1 LIIIGIDFSIN
12 HPGVCISYDFKSF
25 EWLGVCNTKN
35 TKKKSKLLEDLQL
48 AYEGVSF
55 LELGEKDVKGNTYSS
70 TESKKLENMVKLS
83 GHIKEWLI
91 KRIDW
96 NQPIVVAFEG
106 FSYGSSGN
114 SLVDIAQGTG
124 ILKKDLL
131 DALLKGNRQG
141 LFVFSPGELKNCLGC
156 KGNADKLT
164 VLNQFK
170 ADPKIQE
177 VRETGL
183 FKLLKDYSSDIII
196 KDKVDSPFMD
206 MVDSY
211 LPVLKVHEVLL
222 K

>member
-1 LIIIGIDFSIN
+1 MIIVGIDFSIN
-12 HPGVCISYDFKSF
+12 HPGVCISYDFKTF

-35 TKKKSKLLEDLQL
+35 SKKKSKFLEDLQL

-55 LELGEKDVKGNTYSS
+55 LDLGEKDVKGNTYSS

-83 GHIKEWLI
+83 NHIKDWII
-91 KRIDW
+91 KRLDW
-96 NQPIVVAFEG
+96 NQPIIVAFEG

-124 ILKKDLL
+124 IIKKDLL
-131 DALLKGNRQG
+131 DSVLKGNRQG
-141 LFVFSPGELKNCLGC
+141 LFIFSPGELKNCLGC

-164 VLNQFK
+164 VLNQFLE
-170 ADPKIQE
+170 DPKIEE
-177 VRETGL
+177 VKSTGF
-183 FKLLKDYSSDIII
+183 FKLLKDNSSDIII
-196 KDKVDSPFMD
+196 KNKVESPFMD

-211 LPVLKVHEVLL
+211 LPILKVYNVLL